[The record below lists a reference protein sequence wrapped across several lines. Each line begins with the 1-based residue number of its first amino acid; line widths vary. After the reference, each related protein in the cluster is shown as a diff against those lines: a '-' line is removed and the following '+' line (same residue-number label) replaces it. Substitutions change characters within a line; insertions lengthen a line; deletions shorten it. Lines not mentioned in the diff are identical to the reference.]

1 MARSNAK
8 VNMVDNLP
16 TFSPWI
22 VPERSMSWDCQL
34 LDGADGWWLVRG
46 LGDPKRIEPSS
57 FVLVRLSFTIRTPA
71 GI

>member
-1 MARSNAK
+1 
-8 VNMVDNLP
+8 
-16 TFSPWI
+16 
-22 VPERSMSWDCQL
+22 MSWDCQL